1 MLKEPEYSQTVYAV
15 VVLNRSGS
23 DCILLTSMPSSTQ
36 LVIFD
41 FDGTLFDTH
50 ESIAHTLSV
59 TFSQLLPP
67 DALPPSE
74 AANAASISGG
84 LSLPQTIT
92 QLYPSS
98 SSVPA
103 LDAALLDRFLTEYR
117 LLYMTHGSP
126 LIKPFAQVHE
136 LLNELRARSLPCA
149 ILSNKGIAVNHISS
163 LVELVVGDG
172 EPANC
177 PRKPDPGSW
186 TLAIKPT
193 FEQQTRTRAAIV
205 NLQSA
210 NVLVVGDTE
219 ADIKYAQNIGARSVW
234 CSYGYGDQ
242 EKCRQLK
249 PDFVVGDL
257 GEVKGLL

>member
-1 MLKEPEYSQTVYAV
+1 
-15 VVLNRSGS
+15 
-23 DCILLTSMPSSTQ
+23 MPSSTG

-50 ESIAHTLSV
+50 ESIAHTLSI

-67 DALPPSE
+67 DVPPPSE
-74 AANAASISGG
+74 AAIAASISAG
-84 LSLPQTIT
+84 LSLPQTIK

-98 SSVPA
+98 SSVPD
-103 LDAALLDRFLTEYR
+103 LDPALLDKFLTEYR

-126 LIKPFAQVHE
+126 LIKPFAHVHE
-136 LLNELRARSLPCA
+136 LLSDLQAQSVPCA
-149 ILSNKGIAVNHISS
+149 ILSNKGIAAVRDILIVNRISS

-177 PRKPDPGSW
+177 PRKPDPESW
-186 TLAIKPT
+186 NMAIKPT
-193 FEQQTRTRAAIV
+193 FEQSTPARAGIV
-205 NLQSA
+205 NLQAA

-219 ADIKYAQNIGARSVW
+219 ADIKYAQNIGGRSVW
-234 CSYGYGDQ
+234 CSYGYGEQ

-249 PDFVVGDL
+249 PDFIVGNL
-257 GEVKGLL
+257 GEVSGLL